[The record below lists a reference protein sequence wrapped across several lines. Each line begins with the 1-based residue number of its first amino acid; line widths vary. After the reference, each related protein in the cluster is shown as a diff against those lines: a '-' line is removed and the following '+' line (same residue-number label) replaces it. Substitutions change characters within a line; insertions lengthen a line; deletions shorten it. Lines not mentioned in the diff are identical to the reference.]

1 MFLGLSD
8 KKSESMARRQ
18 ISEKPLSELK
28 MILYYWGM
36 HTSLGLYELDY
47 SAE

>member
-1 MFLGLSD
+1 MFLWLSD

-18 ISEKPLSELK
+18 ISDKPLSELMK
-28 MILYYWGM
+28 ILYYWGI
-36 HTSLGLYELDY
+36 HTSVGLDELDY